1 MRRERAIEI
10 IEELPQITDGL
21 RYGERTWYVGRK
33 AFAWERPFSRADL
46 RRFGDEVPPTG
57 PILAVVTE
65 DLHEKEAILADP
77 PPGFF
82 TIEHFDGYAAVL
94 IQLDAA
100 RVRDVREAVVGAWL
114 TVAPPHLAEEYMAR

>member
-1 MRRERAIEI
+1 MRLERAVEI

-21 RYGERTWYVGRK
+21 RYGERTWFVGRK

-114 TVAPPHLAEEYMAR
+114 TVAPPYLAEEYLAR